1 MSTKTSRTDR
11 APLVFVPLRTDEAA
25 SLVTTGTLGG
35 PVSAIAITPGLCET
49 FGVEP
54 DSEDAELAALQ
65 VAAVWSLLR
74 GDRRLV
80 MVARV
85 DAHGDADPGEEPN
98 GAVLLPGLPLSAVTA
113 FFTGPHPADE
123 ADVARKLA
131 HSDIDGAWQ
140 NTDVQALAA
149 DAPLL
154 WHDVSELPASVKA
167 KEH

>member
-1 MSTKTSRTDR
+1 M
-11 APLVFVPLRTDEAA
+11 
-25 SLVTTGTLGG
+25 
-35 PVSAIAITPGLCET
+35 
-49 FGVEP
+49 
-54 DSEDAELAALQ
+54 
-65 VAAVWSLLR
+65 
-74 GDRRLV
+74 
-80 MVARV
+80 
-85 DAHGDADPGEEPN
+85 
-98 GAVLLPGLPLSAVTA
+98 LLPGLPLSAVTA